1 MTCKMLEE
9 VNNPTLPRE
18 RPPEDKDERLAWLI
32 NRHAGGREAGCDWCL
47 LVETIEMMQRRA
59 NAAELKLETHPLIQL
74 ARMTKS

>member
-59 NAAELKLETHPLIQL
+59 NAAEFALHRP
-74 ARMTKS
+74 TKS

>member
-18 RPPEDKDERLAWLI
+18 RPPEDIDERLDWLI
-32 NRHAGGREAGCDWCL
+32 LRHQGGRVSGCDWCL

-59 NAAELKLETHPLIQL
+59 NVAEFALNTNPLVQL
-74 ARMTKS
+74 SRLTKS